1 MAHISEILQVK
12 MSETTLSP
20 ITVLM
25 QRYQASGIDPE
36 FRVRKLE
43 GADHSPIFEATVEVI
58 LPKLRTIQ
66 KLWMTLFPG
75 NRGTCSS
82 GDWSVQASGAP
93 TDPWAVLRYT
103 KYLTLPQAERNW
115 PQ

>member
-58 LPKLRTIQ
+58 LRKLKTIR
-66 KLWMTLFPG
+66 KLCMALFPG
-75 NRGTCSS
+75 N
-82 GDWSVQASGAP
+82 
-93 TDPWAVLRYT
+93 
-103 KYLTLPQAERNW
+103 
-115 PQ
+115 